1 MGRSF
6 LHLCVFLMVFSSS
19 VIVLSARTQVL
30 VRSSNK
36 MISEDTLQL
45 EEALINGR
53 MDLERSDYPGSSA
66 NGHHTPPNPPR

>member
-6 LHLCVFLMVFSSS
+6 LHLFVFLLALSSS
-19 VIVLSARTQVL
+19 IIVLSARTQVL
-30 VRSSNK
+30 VQSPNK
-36 MISEDTLQL
+36 MISEDTAL

-53 MDLERSDYPGSSA
+53 MDLERSDYPPSSA